1 MEEVKKKSKPKYS
14 NILLLLVLTT
24 LLFFGTQLIASILVQ
39 SLAPYVSSKN
49 VLLVIYSFFTLVSL
63 LLLLQFS
70 SRRDSFIEK
79 TGLKKVNFKK
89 IAGVLPVLLFYLF
102 LSLAL
107 TKIISELFP
116 SFNGDQAQ
124 DIGFSTS
131 ISGLE
136 LVAVFV
142 SLIVITPIVEE
153 IIFRGVLFRGL
164 RADLS
169 FWPSAIITSAV
180 FALAHAQWNVAID
193 TFALSL
199 ALCYLVEKSESII
212 PSILLHAIKNSLAFI
227 FLFVIK

>member
-1 MEEVKKKSKPKYS
+1 MEEVTKKSKPKYA
-14 NILLLLVLTT
+14 NIILLILLTT

-39 SLAPYVSSKN
+39 PLVPYVSSKN
-49 VLLVIYSFFTLVSL
+49 VLLVSYSFFTLVSL

-70 SRRDSFIEK
+70 SRKESFFEK

-89 IAGVLPVLLFYLF
+89 VAGVLPVLLVYLF

-107 TKIISELFP
+107 TKVISELFP
-116 SFNGDQAQ
+116 SFNGEQVQ

-131 ISGLE
+131 INGIE
-136 LVAVFV
+136 LIAVFV

-153 IIFRGVLFRGL
+153 LIFRGILFRGL
-164 RADLS
+164 RKDLP
-169 FWPSAIITSAV
+169 FWSSAIITSLA

>member
-1 MEEVKKKSKPKYS
+1 M
-14 NILLLLVLTT
+14 
-24 LLFFGTQLIASILVQ
+24 
-39 SLAPYVSSKN
+39 
-49 VLLVIYSFFTLVSL
+49 
-63 LLLLQFS
+63 
-70 SRRDSFIEK
+70 
-79 TGLKKVNFKK
+79 
-89 IAGVLPVLLFYLF
+89 
-102 LSLAL
+102 

-116 SFNGDQAQ
+116 SFNGEQAQ

-131 ISGLE
+131 INGIE
-136 LVAVFV
+136 LIAVFV

-153 IIFRGVLFRGL
+153 LIFRGILFRGL
-164 RADLS
+164 RKDLP
-169 FWPSAIITSAV
+169 FWSSAIITSLA